1 MAVQKVTRKPDY
13 SDLDLDFLAHPTTH
27 DIVKKVGV
35 DAIKRSIRN
44 LVLTNFYDRPFQSS
58 IGSSAQKILFDNIN
72 PLTANF
78 LKDAIT
84 EVIQNFEPRVKL
96 IEDGARGVQVFVS
109 PDNNGYSVII
119 SFIIINRGE
128 PATINLFLERIR

>member
-13 SDLDLDFLAHPTTH
+13 SDIDLDFIANPVTGDLL
-27 DIVKKVGV
+27 KKTGV

-44 LVLTNFYDRPFQSS
+44 LILTNFYDRPFRSH
-58 IGSSAQKILFDNIN
+58 IGSNAQKILFDNIN

-78 LKDAIT
+78 LKDAVM
-84 EVIQNFEPRVKL
+84 EVITNFEPRVEL
-96 IEDGARGVQVFVS
+96 IEDGFGGVQVNVD
-109 PDNNGYSVII
+109 PDNNGYNVSI

-128 PATINLFLERIR
+128 PATISVFLERLR